1 MRIFYY
7 FSMTSWKESQTVR
20 KGRFGISFR
29 MIRRRNYCYR
39 YMNLKILIILLATK
53 IWKTNTINGFK
64 IFWTNRASRNFDIIL
79 EYLEVEWGDQ
89 VTNRFIKDV
98 YDFLELLVE
107 FPELGSIENKEK
119 GIRGFTLIKQINI
132 FYRITSDK
140 IIILGLFDNRQNPSK
155 KHR

>member
-1 MRIFYY
+1 MA
-7 FSMTSWKESQTVR
+7 
-20 KGRFGISFR
+20 
-29 MIRRRNYCYR
+29 
-39 YMNLKILIILLATK
+39 L
-53 IWKTNTINGFK
+53 K
-64 IFWTNRASRNFDIIL
+64 IFWTIRASKNFDIIL

-89 VTNRFIKDV
+89 VTRRFIKDV

-107 FPELGSIENKEK
+107 FPEIGSIENKEK

-132 FYRITSDK
+132 FYRITAEK